1 MAKKVVEEQVNEQ
14 VEEQVNEQVE
24 EQVLP
29 SVTIDKLINNEY
41 NYDMIETYNDNE
53 EIRTIDNNNIVTET
67 EELQYNDVDYSGRG
81 FNSLEDAVKYMNS
94 DTFKNLGDADK
105 NEFKKWLIKED

>member
-1 MAKKVVEEQVNEQ
+1 MAKKVEK
-14 VEEQVNEQVE
+14 

-41 NYDMIETYNDNE
+41 NYDMTQTYDNE
-53 EIRTIDNNNIVTET
+53 EIETVDNNVVTDT
-67 EELQYNDVDYSGRG
+67 KELQYNDVDYSGRG
-81 FNSLEDAVKYMNS
+81 FNSLEDAINYMNS
-94 DTFKNLGDADK
+94 NIFKNLGDADK

>member
-14 VEEQVNEQVE
+14 VN

-41 NYDMIETYNDNE
+41 NYDTIQTYNDNE
-53 EIRTIDNNNIVTET
+53 EIETIDNDVVTET

-81 FNSLEDAVKYMNS
+81 FNSLEDAINYMNS

>member
-14 VEEQVNEQVE
+14 VEQP
-24 EQVLP
+24 LP

-41 NYDMIETYNDNE
+41 NYDIIKTYNDNE
-53 EIRTIDNNNIVTET
+53 KIGTIDANLFTET

-81 FNSLEDAVKYMNS
+81 FNSLEDAINYMNS

>member
-1 MAKKVVEEQVNEQ
+1 M
-14 VEEQVNEQVE
+14 
-24 EQVLP
+24 
-29 SVTIDKLINNEY
+29 
-41 NYDMIETYNDNE
+41 
-53 EIRTIDNNNIVTET
+53 VTET

-81 FNSLEDAVKYMNS
+81 FNSLEDAINYMNS

>member
-1 MAKKVVEEQVNEQ
+1 MAKKVVNEQVN
-14 VEEQVNEQVE
+14 

-41 NYDMIETYNDNE
+41 NYDMIQTYDNDNG
-53 EIRTIDNNNIVTET
+53 EIETIDNDVVTDT
-67 EELQYNDVDYSGRG
+67 KELEYNDVDYSGRG
-81 FNSLEDAVKYMNS
+81 FNSLEDAINYMNS
-94 DTFKNLGDADK
+94 NIFKNLGDADK

>member
-1 MAKKVVEEQVNEQ
+1 MAKKVVEEQF
-14 VEEQVNEQVE
+14 VEEQVN

-41 NYDMIETYNDNE
+41 NYDMIQTYNDNE
-53 EIRTIDNNNIVTET
+53 EIGTIDNNVVTET

-81 FNSLEDAVKYMNS
+81 FNSLEDAINYMNS

>member
-1 MAKKVVEEQVNEQ
+1 MAKKVVNEQVNEQ
-14 VEEQVNEQVE
+14 VNDQVN

-41 NYDMIETYNDNE
+41 NYDMIQTYNDTDNE
-53 EIRTIDNNNIVTET
+53 EIGTIDNNVVTET
-67 EELQYNDVDYSGRG
+67 EELEYNDIDYSGRG
-81 FNSLEDAVKYMNS
+81 FNSLEDAINYMNS

>member
-1 MAKKVVEEQVNEQ
+1 MAKKVVNEQVSEQVNEQ
-14 VEEQVNEQVE
+14 VN

-41 NYDMIETYNDNE
+41 NYDMIQTYNDNE
-53 EIRTIDNNNIVTET
+53 EIGTIDNNVVTET

-81 FNSLEDAVKYMNS
+81 FNSLEDAINYMNS

>member
-1 MAKKVVEEQVNEQ
+1 MAKKVVEEQVS
-14 VEEQVNEQVE
+14 EQVN

-41 NYDMIETYNDNE
+41 NYDTIQTYNDNG
-53 EIRTIDNNNIVTET
+53 EIGTIDNNVVTET

-81 FNSLEDAVKYMNS
+81 FNSLEDAINYMNS
-94 DTFKNLGDADK
+94 DIFKNLGDADK

>member
-1 MAKKVVEEQVNEQ
+1 MAKKVVEEQVN
-14 VEEQVNEQVE
+14 

-41 NYDMIETYNDNE
+41 NYDMIQTYNDNE
-53 EIRTIDNNNIVTET
+53 EIETIDNNVITDI

-81 FNSLEDAVKYMNS
+81 FNSLEDAINYMNS

>member
-1 MAKKVVEEQVNEQ
+1 MAKKVEKEQVT
-14 VEEQVNEQVE
+14 

-41 NYDMIETYNDNE
+41 NYDMTQTYDNDNE
-53 EIRTIDNNNIVTET
+53 EIETIDNDVVTDT
-67 EELQYNDVDYSGRG
+67 KELQYNDVDYSGRG
-81 FNSLEDAVKYMNS
+81 FNSLEDAIKYMNS
-94 DTFKNLGDADK
+94 NIFKNLGDADK

>member
-1 MAKKVVEEQVNEQ
+1 MAKKVEKEQVTEK
-14 VEEQVNEQVE
+14 
-24 EQVLP
+24 VLP

-41 NYDMIETYNDNE
+41 NYDMIQNYNDNV
-53 EIRTIDNNNIVTET
+53 EIKNDNDNGEIGTLDTNTVKET

-81 FNSLEDAVKYMNS
+81 FNSLEDAINYMNS
-94 DTFKNLGDADK
+94 NIFKNLGDADK

>member
-1 MAKKVVEEQVNEQ
+1 MAKKVVSEQVS
-14 VEEQVNEQVE
+14 

-41 NYDMIETYNDNE
+41 NYDILQTSNDNG
-53 EIRTIDNNNIVTET
+53 EIGTFDNNTVIGT

-81 FNSLEDAVKYMNS
+81 FNSLEDAINYMNS
-94 DTFKNLGDADK
+94 DAFKNLGDADK

>member
-14 VEEQVNEQVE
+14 VN

-29 SVTIDKLINNEY
+29 FVTIDKLINNEY
-41 NYDMIETYNDNE
+41 NYDMIQTYNDNE
-53 EIRTIDNNNIVTET
+53 KIET
-67 EELQYNDVDYSGRG
+67 ADDDVVIKTDELQYNDVDYSSRG
-81 FNSLEDAVKYMNS
+81 FNSLEDAINYMNS
-94 DTFKNLGDADK
+94 DIFKNLGDADK

>member
-1 MAKKVVEEQVNEQ
+1 MAKKVVTEQVT
-14 VEEQVNEQVE
+14 

-41 NYDMIETYNDNE
+41 NYDMTQTYDNDNE
-53 EIRTIDNNNIVTET
+53 EIKTIDNDIVTDT
-67 EELQYNDVDYSGRG
+67 KELEYNDVDYSGRG
-81 FNSLEDAVKYMNS
+81 FNSLEDAINYMNS
-94 DTFKNLGDADK
+94 DIFKNLGDADK

>member
-14 VEEQVNEQVE
+14 VEEQVNEQV
-24 EQVLP
+24 LP

-41 NYDMIETYNDNE
+41 NYDMIQTYNNNNNNE
-53 EIRTIDNNNIVTET
+53 EIGTIDNNVVTET
-67 EELQYNDVDYSGRG
+67 EELEYNDVDYSGRG
-81 FNSLEDAVKYMNS
+81 FNSLEDAINYMNS

>member
-1 MAKKVVEEQVNEQ
+1 MAKKVIKEQVEQ
-14 VEEQVNEQVE
+14 VEEQVEQE
-24 EQVLP
+24 LP

-41 NYDMIETYNDNE
+41 NYDMIQADDNDEEVETA
-53 EIRTIDNNNIVTET
+53 DNNVVTKT

-81 FNSLEDAVKYMNS
+81 FNSLEDAINYMNS
-94 DTFKNLGDADK
+94 DTFKNLGNADK

>member
-1 MAKKVVEEQVNEQ
+1 MAKKVVNEQVNEQ
-14 VEEQVNEQVE
+14 VEEQVN

-41 NYDMIETYNDNE
+41 NYGIIQTS
-53 EIRTIDNNNIVTET
+53 NNNNGEIGTFDTNTVIET

-81 FNSLEDAVKYMNS
+81 FNSLEDAINYMNS

>member
-1 MAKKVVEEQVNEQ
+1 MAKKVEKEQVTEQVN
-14 VEEQVNEQVE
+14 

-41 NYDMIETYNDNE
+41 NYDMTQTYDNDNE
-53 EIRTIDNNNIVTET
+53 EIETIDNDVVTDT
-67 EELQYNDVDYSGRG
+67 KELQYNDVDYSGRG
-81 FNSLEDAVKYMNS
+81 FNSLEDAIKYMNS
-94 DTFKNLGDADK
+94 NIFKNLGDADK

>member
-14 VEEQVNEQVE
+14 VN

-41 NYDMIETYNDNE
+41 NYDMIQTYNDNE
-53 EIRTIDNNNIVTET
+53 EIRTIDNNIVTET
-67 EELQYNDVDYSGRG
+67 EELEYNDVDYSGRG
-81 FNSLEDAVKYMNS
+81 FNSLEDAINYMNS
-94 DTFKNLGDADK
+94 DAFKNLGDADK

>member
-14 VEEQVNEQVE
+14 VEEQVNEQV
-24 EQVLP
+24 LP

-41 NYDMIETYNDNE
+41 NYDMIQTYNNE
-53 EIRTIDNNNIVTET
+53 EIRTVDNNIVTET

-81 FNSLEDAVKYMNS
+81 FNSLEDAINYMNS

>member
-1 MAKKVVEEQVNEQ
+1 MAKKVEKEQVTEQ
-14 VEEQVNEQVE
+14 VT

-41 NYDMIETYNDNE
+41 NYDMTQTYDNDNE
-53 EIRTIDNNNIVTET
+53 EIETIDNDVVTDT
-67 EELQYNDVDYSGRG
+67 KELQYNDVDYSGRG
-81 FNSLEDAVKYMNS
+81 FNSLEDAIKYMNS
-94 DTFKNLGDADK
+94 NTFKNLGDADK

>member
-14 VEEQVNEQVE
+14 VN

-41 NYDMIETYNDNE
+41 NYDMIQTYNDNE
-53 EIRTIDNNNIVTET
+53 EIETIDNNVITDI

-81 FNSLEDAVKYMNS
+81 FNSLEDAINYMNS

>member
-1 MAKKVVEEQVNEQ
+1 MAKKVVEEQF
-14 VEEQVNEQVE
+14 VEEQVN

-41 NYDMIETYNDNE
+41 NYDILQTSNDNGEIGTFDNNTVIETD
-53 EIRTIDNNNIVTET
+53 
-67 EELQYNDVDYSGRG
+67 ELQYNDVDYSGRG
-81 FNSLEDAVKYMNS
+81 FNSLEDAINYMNS

>member
-1 MAKKVVEEQVNEQ
+1 MAKKVIKDQLEEQVEQ
-14 VEEQVNEQVE
+14 E
-24 EQVLP
+24 LP

-41 NYDMIETYNDNE
+41 NYDMIQADDNDDEEVETA
-53 EIRTIDNNNIVTET
+53 DNNVVTKT

-81 FNSLEDAVKYMNS
+81 FNSLEDAINYMNS
-94 DTFKNLGDADK
+94 DTFKNLGNADK

>member
-14 VEEQVNEQVE
+14 VN

-41 NYDMIETYNDNE
+41 NYDMIQTYNDNE
-53 EIRTIDNNNIVTET
+53 EIRTIDNDVVTET
-67 EELQYNDVDYSGRG
+67 EELEYNDIDYSGRG
-81 FNSLEDAVKYMNS
+81 FNSLEDAINYMNS
-94 DTFKNLGDADK
+94 DAFKNLGDADK

>member
-14 VEEQVNEQVE
+14 VVEEQVN

-41 NYDMIETYNDNE
+41 NYDMIQTYNDNE
-53 EIRTIDNNNIVTET
+53 EIRTIDNKIVTDT
-67 EELQYNDVDYSGRG
+67 EELQYNDVDYYGRG
-81 FNSLEDAVKYMNS
+81 FNSLEDAINYMNS
-94 DTFKNLGDADK
+94 DPFKNLGDADK

>member
-1 MAKKVVEEQVNEQ
+1 MSKKVVEEQVNEQ
-14 VEEQVNEQVE
+14 VN

-41 NYDMIETYNDNE
+41 NYDILQTSNDNGEIGTFDNNTVIETD
-53 EIRTIDNNNIVTET
+53 
-67 EELQYNDVDYSGRG
+67 ELQYNDVDYSGRG
-81 FNSLEDAVKYMNS
+81 FNSLEDAINYMNS
-94 DTFKNLGDADK
+94 DAFKNLGDADK

>member
-1 MAKKVVEEQVNEQ
+1 MAKKVIKDQLEEQVEQ
-14 VEEQVNEQVE
+14 E
-24 EQVLP
+24 LP

-41 NYDMIETYNDNE
+41 NYDMIEADDNDNE
-53 EIRTIDNNNIVTET
+53 EVETADNDVVTKT

-81 FNSLEDAVKYMNS
+81 FNSLEDAINYMNS
-94 DTFKNLGDADK
+94 DTFKNLGNADK

>member
-1 MAKKVVEEQVNEQ
+1 MAKKVVNEQVN
-14 VEEQVNEQVE
+14 

-41 NYDMIETYNDNE
+41 NYDMIQTYNDNE
-53 EIRTIDNNNIVTET
+53 EIGTIDNNVVTET

-81 FNSLEDAVKYMNS
+81 FNSLEDAINYMNS